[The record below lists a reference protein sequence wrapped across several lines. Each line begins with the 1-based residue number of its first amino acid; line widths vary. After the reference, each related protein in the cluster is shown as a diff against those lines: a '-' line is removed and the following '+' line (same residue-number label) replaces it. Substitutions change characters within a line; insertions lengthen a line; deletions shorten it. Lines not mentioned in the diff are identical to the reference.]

1 MKVKFVQSGGYA
13 GLRMGCDLDTD
24 SLPAEEAAMLQSLVE
39 QSGFFQAESGS
50 TPTARDLL
58 NYSIA
63 VETNEGDRQISFD
76 DLSMPDGVAPLV
88 KYLQSRAKPVR

>member
-39 QSGFFQAESGS
+39 QSGFFQAQSDR

-63 VETNEGDRQISFD
+63 VETNEGSSQISFD
-76 DLSMPDGVAPLV
+76 DLSMPDGIAPLV
-88 KYLQSRAKPVR
+88 KYLQSRAKPLR